1 MKKTLIITFA
11 SVFVAI
17 LLIVL
22 LAKACSSSSSDKEAC
37 DCNCIK
43 NGTCS
48 GDCKDICKASPLNI
62 SIFLDLSDRLTKVS
76 NSMSQKDKDLS
87 LIKSIEDYFYDK
99 QWKEKLRNGDAM
111 TIFFYPTPQVANV
124 NQIAQDLTI
133 DTKLSKRSDISKVKE
148 KLKTFRNVWN
158 NDLNNIYTSTL
169 QSKNWIGSD
178 IWGFFDNQVDVQC
191 IKKDYRNIL
200 VILTDGY
207 IYDKNNMINKGDE
220 TSYLL
225 EKTLSN
231 PKAKLIA
238 TRTDL
243 KDLEVLVLEV
253 NPSHPQDFTHMKNIM
268 EDWFKR
274 MGVKHYRI
282 AQTDIPINTEKVIS
296 KFIEEK

>member
-1 MKKTLIITFA
+1 MKTKIIIIFLMA
-11 SVFVAI
+11 ISVLCV
-17 LLIVL
+17 
-22 LAKACSSSSSDKEAC
+22 CS
-37 DCNCIK
+37 CIK
-43 NGTCS
+43 AKHNVIKIDGLNSKHNWNTS
-48 GDCKDICKASPLNI
+48 GNINI
-62 SIFLDLSDRLTKVS
+62 SIFLDLSDRLVKTS
-76 NSMSQKDKDLS
+76 NSMTQKDKDID
-87 LIKSIEDYFYDK
+87 LIDYFTNCFINK
-99 QWKEKLRNGDAM
+99 ALKEKIQGNKDRM
-111 TIFFYPTPQVANV
+111 QVFFYPTPEIPQINQLAN
-124 NQIAQDLTI
+124 DLTI
-133 DTKLSKRSDISKVKE
+133 DMNANTKEEQKNKRRELIDFKPRWMKC
-148 KLKTFRNVWN
+148 
-158 NDLNNIYTSTL
+158 LNNIYTSTL
-169 QSKNWIGSD
+169 KSKNWIGSD

-207 IYDKNNMINKGDE
+207 IYDKNNMIDKGDE